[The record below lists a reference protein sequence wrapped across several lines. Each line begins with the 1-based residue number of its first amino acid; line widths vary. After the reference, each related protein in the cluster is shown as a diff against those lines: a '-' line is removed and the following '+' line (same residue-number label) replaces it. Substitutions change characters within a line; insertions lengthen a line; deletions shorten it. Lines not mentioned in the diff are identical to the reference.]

1 MFDEADQ
8 TAPEPRKTGRD
19 NTSTACL
26 FWLLVSTNT
35 EADVRMLCKR
45 FWCWF
50 SLDFVENLVQ
60 CRVSLQLADLPQPT
74 QAASPAK
81 WLPGITAAQN
91 IHYRQ
96 GDAATRHS
104 FRGKLSRQGRGG
116 EHYHRKRNWAD
127 QEWEKASW
135 QMQMRTDFSS
145 LPYHV
150 GLFWQQRYTFVKGTI

>member
-60 CRVSLQLADLPQPT
+60 SVEFRCSWQISHNQHKRPVLQNGCQESQQPKIYIIGRETQQLAILSEESFPGRGE
-74 QAASPAK
+74 AASTIIVRETEQIKNEKKLPDKCK
-81 WLPGITAAQN
+81 WGQISA
-91 IHYRQ
+91 HYR
-96 GDAATRHS
+96 T
-104 FRGKLSRQGRGG
+104 
-116 EHYHRKRNWAD
+116 
-127 QEWEKASW
+127 
-135 QMQMRTDFSS
+135 M
-145 LPYHV
+145 
-150 GLFWQQRYTFVKGTI
+150 